1 MLNFIDIQ
9 KEFDA
14 GLTGIN
20 AIRAMIKEYLQCK
33 ILEFVYRGPFKVSLI
48 FLGGA
53 KLRLLNNKFSRKR
66 FNIIFLSI
74 PC

>member
-20 AIRAMIKEYLQCK
+20 AFRAMIKEYLQCK
-33 ILEFVYRGPFKVSLI
+33 ILEFVYRGPFKESLVFI
-48 FLGGA
+48 GGS
-53 KLRLLNNKFSRKR
+53 KLRLLNKFQAILRR
-66 FNIIFLSI
+66 PGF
-74 PC
+74 